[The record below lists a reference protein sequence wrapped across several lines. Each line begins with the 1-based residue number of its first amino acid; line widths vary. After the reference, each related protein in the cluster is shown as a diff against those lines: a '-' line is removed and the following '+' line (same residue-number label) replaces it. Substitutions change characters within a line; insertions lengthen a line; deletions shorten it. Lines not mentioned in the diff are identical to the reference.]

1 MPFAKATDCTGTI
14 LSVLSLTRRR
24 ARPRVALALPALP
37 RGRPDLGPVGER
49 RERRRRRRVLLT
61 AASGPSP
68 VPDLHADLV
77 RHVHRS
83 EDEEVRLSPLRKAA
97 AALVRDG
104 RDEAAAPA
112 AERIVGAVVE
122 AEAPFLLR

>member
-1 MPFAKATDCTGTI
+1 M
-14 LSVLSLTRRR
+14 LSLTRRR

-77 RHVHRS
+77 RHVHRG
-83 EDEEVRLSPLRKAA
+83 EDEEVRLSPLRKAAA